1 MAYQKSRRMIL
12 EISEQRGIDIEKD
25 REIYQT
31 TFENKKKITNAP
43 VKTLHI
49 EKQKKPITELTIP
62 PPKIWSDVK
71 GLLYDRCV
79 ELNNICTKILG
90 KNKYK
95 LYLFGS
101 QVSGFSRSNYPDIDI
116 WCLYPDGTLEQKI
129 EIIKRC
135 NFKLD
140 FVFVDEVRKSK
151 GCIRLFK

>member
-1 MAYQKSRRMIL
+1 MAYQKSRQMIL

-25 REIYQT
+25 RKLYQT
-31 TFENKKKITNAP
+31 SFENKKILTNAP
-43 VKTLHI
+43 VKKLHI
-49 EKQKKPITELTIP
+49 EKQKKPSTELTIP

-79 ELNNICTKILG
+79 ELNSICTEILG

-95 LYLFGS
+95 LFLFGS
-101 QVSGFSRSNYPDIDI
+101 QISGISRSNSPDIDI

-140 FVFVDEVRKSK
+140 FVFVKEVRKSK